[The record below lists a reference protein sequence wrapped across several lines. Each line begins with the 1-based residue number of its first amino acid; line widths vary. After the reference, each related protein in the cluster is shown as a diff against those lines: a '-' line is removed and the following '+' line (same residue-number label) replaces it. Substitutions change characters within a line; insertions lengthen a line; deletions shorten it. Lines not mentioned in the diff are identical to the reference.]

1 VPRRSGRRNTTP
13 AGEAERELFARA
25 VEALDHCAVGA
36 ALTGKGDAAAE
47 GGIGHPRARPPS
59 RAARTTRAPA
69 RARENTRP
77 PTLDLHGCDRI
88 TALDR
93 LARFVAALPRG
104 AEALVVHGR
113 GERILAAAVAAFLE
127 RDARVLEHKEAPR
140 RWGGSGARL
149 VRMR

>member
-1 VPRRSGRRNTTP
+1 VPRRSGRRNIT
-13 AGEAERELFARA
+13 AASEAERELFARA
-25 VEALDHCAVGA
+25 VDALDERSVGA
-36 ALTGKGDAAAE
+36 ALTGKGDAAE
-47 GGIGHPRARPPS
+47 GGSAHPGARPPS
-59 RAARTTRAPA
+59 RGARKTREPA
-69 RARENTRP
+69 RERETARP
-77 PTLDLHGCDRI
+77 PALDLHGCDRL

-127 RDARVLEHKEAPR
+127 RDPRILEHQEAPR

>member
-1 VPRRSGRRNTTP
+1 VPRRSGRRNVT
-13 AGEAERELFARA
+13 AASEAERDLFARA
-25 VEALDHCAVGA
+25 VEALDDRSVGA

-47 GGIGHPRARPPS
+47 GGSAHPGARPPS

-69 RARENTRP
+69 RERETTRP
-77 PTLDLHGCDRI
+77 PTIDLHGCDRI

-93 LARFVAALPRG
+93 LARFVAGLPRG

-113 GERILAAAVAAFLE
+113 GERILAAAVAAFLD
-127 RDARVLEHKEAPR
+127 RDARVLEYHEAPR
-140 RWGGSGARL
+140 RWGGGGARL